1 MKKLILMLIATSFF
15 SIAVAQEHVTFLGLS
30 FNNPLD
36 AFVDSLVSKGY
47 TVKFN
52 NHTTEAS
59 LYGDFAGVT
68 GVEVKINST
77 VKSHLITSVKVNK
90 KDQREELKYKYKSL
104 VERFEKKYGE
114 LPPDKKSLVY
124 LDMHGY
130 GGDHGMAI
138 FELKNNNGSK
148 YGLIW
153 INYSQED
160 YSDELFILYED
171 SVNSKLSKSES
182 STAVDNDI

>member
-1 MKKLILMLIATSFF
+1 MKKLTLLLIATSFF
-15 SIAVAQEHVTFLGLS
+15 SIAVAQEHVTFLGVS
-30 FNNPLD
+30 FNTPLD
-36 AFVDSLVSKGY
+36 AFIDSLVSKGY

-77 VKSHLITSVKVNK
+77 VKSHLITSVKVTK
-90 KDQREELKYKYKSL
+90 KDKREALKYKYKSL

-114 LPPDKKSLVY
+114 LPADRKKSVY
-124 LDMHGY
+124 LDMQGY
-130 GGDHGMAI
+130 GNDLGHAI
-138 FELKNNNGSK
+138 FELKDNGDAK

-153 INYSQED
+153 ISYSQED
-160 YSDELFILYED
+160 YSDELSILYED
-171 SVNSKLSKSES
+171 SKNCKIAKREKE
-182 STAVDNDI
+182 TTVDNDI